1 MFTKPLTYIITKEN
15 LINAYE
21 EINKSSSGIDDVSF
35 LAFQK
40 DFSKNIETILNRVKE
55 GLYSPEPLK
64 KIEINKLDSNKKRPI
79 ALSAIKDKLV
89 QRVLYEN
96 INPYFDKTFSSSSY
110 AYRPN
115 KSTLKAINRATE
127 FINKKNLT
135 ILKADV
141 ENYFE
146 TIDHDILLSIL
157 DKQIKDKA
165 IVRLISLFIQVG
177 GFEEQNYDEHLYGVY
192 QGDILSPLLSNIY
205 LDVMDKYLEK
215 KSINFVR
222 YADDFVLFFQ
232 GKNEAYKTLK
242 ELKKFL
248 KTLKL
253 KLSYEKTEIT
263 HISDGFTFLGIEF
276 QGRNREVQDERLQK
290 TLLKLEKLSQ
300 NKFGFMKFIE
310 KINSSLR
317 GLKNYYLKIL
327 IKNSPQY
334 IQLQEALI
342 NSLSHKVYLS
352 KKNRDIT
359 TKKEFKILLEQVKL
373 SILFDIETTK
383 DTISHIIAIA
393 YEKYLADKSYKDTSS
408 KIAKKKNKYAK
419 KFANDSTLHIA
430 TPGLMLGISKNKFVL
445 KKYGKVQNTFPS
457 NKITRIVF
465 EGKGFSL
472 STNVIKKCADNAI
485 TIDFINRDA
494 TSYASLIT
502 HKSSMTQVV
511 NKQAKLLNTPTHL
524 ELAKAFIRG
533 KAKNQL
539 NYLKYLNKYHK
550 ILDKQVDFIAINILK
565 MKTSQSVSQL
575 MGYEGSISASYW
587 DAIKL
592 TLEVP
597 FKMRITFGA
606 KDIVNSSLNYGY
618 AFLYGKVQHSLVHAG
633 LSLNISFLHSLDE
646 KKPTLTYDMIEEF
659 RTFIVDRTIISML
672 NKDEPLKLGNDGL
685 LTKSS
690 RQLIAKN
697 IKEKLGSY
705 TMWKKESKKIENII
719 QTQCFNL
726 AKVVNGELPK
736 YKAFIGKY

>member
-1 MFTKPLTYIITKEN
+1 MFTKPLSYIITKKN
-15 LINAYE
+15 LSDAYE
-21 EINKSSSGIDDVSF
+21 KINKNSSGIDDVSF
-35 LAFQK
+35 VAFEK
-40 DFSKNIETILNRVKE
+40 EFAKNIDSIVQRVQE

-64 KIEINKLDSNKKRPI
+64 KIEIDKPDSTKKRPI
-79 ALSAIKDKLV
+79 ALSAIKDKLI

-96 INPYFDKTFSSSSY
+96 LNPYFDKTFSDASY
-110 AYRPN
+110 AYRAD
-115 KSTLKAINRATE
+115 KSTLKAINRTTAY
-127 FINKKNLT
+127 INQKNLT
-135 ILKADV
+135 ILKTDI

-146 TIDHDILLSIL
+146 TIDHDILLGIL
-157 DKQIKDKA
+157 NKQIKDKA
-165 IVRLISLFIQVG
+165 IVRLISLFMQVG
-177 GFEEQNYDEHLYGVY
+177 GFKKQNYDEHLYGVY

-205 LDVMDKYLEK
+205 LNEMDQFLEK
-215 KSINFVR
+215 KEIPFVR
-222 YADDFVLFFQ
+222 YADDFALFFK
-232 GKNEAYKTLK
+232 GKNKAYKALK

-253 KLSYEKTEIT
+253 KLGYDKTEIV

-276 QGRNREVQDERLQK
+276 QGRNREVQEARLQK
-290 TLLKLEKLSQ
+290 SLAKLEKLSQ
-300 NKFGFMKFIE
+300 NKQGFAKFIE
-310 KINSSLR
+310 EINTQLR

-327 IKNSPQY
+327 TKNSSQFL
-334 IQLQEALI
+334 QLQEALI
-342 NSLSHKVYLS
+342 NSLAHKVYLS
-352 KKNRDIT
+352 KKNKSIT
-359 TKKEFKILLEQVKL
+359 TKKEFKILLEQVNL
-373 SILFDIETTK
+373 SVLFEIESTK
-383 DTISHIIAIA
+383 DTISHIVALG

-419 KFANDSTLHIA
+419 KFANDATLHIA
-430 TPGLMLGISKNKFVL
+430 IPGMMLGVAKNKFTL
-445 KKYGKVQNTFPS
+445 KKYGKVQNSFPV

-485 TIDFINRDA
+485 SIDFINRDA
-494 TSYASLIT
+494 TNYASLIT
-502 HKSSMTQVV
+502 YKSSMTQIV

-533 KAKNQL
+533 KAKNQV

-550 ILDKQVDFIAINILK
+550 LLDKQVDSIELSIAK
-565 MKTSQSVSQL
+565 MKTSKSVNEL

-592 TLEVP
+592 ILEVP
-597 FKMRITFGA
+597 FTKRITFGA

-633 LSLNISFLHSLDE
+633 LNLNISFLHSLDE

-659 RTFIVDRTIISML
+659 RTFVVDRTIISML
-672 NKDEPLKLGNDGL
+672 NKDEPIKLGNDGL
-685 LTKSS
+685 LTKAS

-705 TMWKKESKKIENII
+705 TMWKKESKKMENII

-726 AKVVNGELPK
+726 AKVVNGESTK